1 MFENVLGQEATR
13 RLAADVSSASL
24 PPALLFSGPVAS
36 GKGTTALELARVL
49 SCEAPPAV
57 WNCPCAAC
65 ALHRSLMH
73 PDLLLLGPRAFSG
86 ELAASAA
93 AFLREPASAARILFL
108 RSARKL
114 LARFSPVL
122 WEGEEAK
129 LGKIASLAVSL
140 GENLEEIAEIAPA
153 KGEADLAALQK
164 TVGAALQTA
173 LKLESEGVAD
183 SVPISQVRRIA
194 YWARLAP
201 SGSRKVILIENADR
215 MQEGARNA
223 LLKIL
228 EEPPAT
234 AILILATTRRGA
246 MMPTILSRV
255 RPYVFTGRDA
265 ETERD
270 VIRRVF
276 RDAAAADALE
286 ATASAGPTASA
297 APSDPAS
304 NRVAAYLDSFLPVT
318 QDALD
323 AAAAFFAAS
332 AAAAAV
338 PIARARSGGAVSPS
352 LVALGRAAAI
362 RAEAAGMGRPVGD
375 PRAATAAALEKAGK
389 FEPRSL
395 FPVFL
400 ERLLRLA
407 AIPLRDESSG
417 SAASS
422 IAAAWAEAARRA
434 ENAVGTYNQA
444 PALALERFFLELAE
458 GAAGRGRT

>member
-1 MFENVLGQEATR
+1 
-13 RLAADVSSASL
+13 
-24 PPALLFSGPVAS
+24 
-36 GKGTTALELARVL
+36 
-49 SCEAPPAV
+49 
-57 WNCPCAAC
+57 
-65 ALHRSLMH
+65 
-73 PDLLLLGPRAFSG
+73 
-86 ELAASAA
+86 
-93 AFLREPASAARILFL
+93 
-108 RSARKL
+108 
-114 LARFSPVL
+114 
-122 WEGEEAK
+122 
-129 LGKIASLAVSL
+129 
-140 GENLEEIAEIAPA
+140 
-153 KGEADLAALQK
+153 
-164 TVGAALQTA
+164 
-173 LKLESEGVAD
+173 
-183 SVPISQVRRIA
+183 
-194 YWARLAP
+194 
-201 SGSRKVILIENADR
+201 
-215 MQEGARNA
+215 

-255 RPYVFTGRDA
+255 RPYVFIGRDA

-286 ATASAGPTASA
+286 VTVSAG
-297 APSDPAS
+297 PSDPAS

-338 PIARARSGGAVSPS
+338 PIARSRSGGAVSPS
-352 LVALGRAAAI
+352 LVALGRAAAL
-362 RAEAAGMGRPVGD
+362 RAEAAGMGRPVAD
-375 PRAATAAALEKAGK
+375 PRAASAAALEKAGK

-407 AIPLRDESSG
+407 AIPLRDEANG

-458 GAAGRGRT
+458 GAAGRGKA